1 MNNIIHF
8 SGDDISLNELSNIM
22 NEKKEQYYTVNF
34 NNRNELHIV
43 KHNSGYFKVNEMLIQ
58 LFEFY
63 KTNKIELDE
72 DISIKGNNDFVI
84 INNITNTDLKSRIK
98 TDLNTLLKNK

>member
-1 MNNIIHF
+1 
-8 SGDDISLNELSNIM
+8 M

-43 KHNSGYFKVNEMLIQ
+43 KHNNGYFKVNEMLIQ

-63 KTNKIELDE
+63 KNNKIELDK
-72 DISIKGNNDFVI
+72 DISIKGNNDFVV
-84 INNITNTDLKSRIK
+84 INNINNIELKNRIK
-98 TDLNTLLKNK
+98 TDLNILLKNK